1 MKLKKILFI
10 TVTFFVGGFANAQA
24 PQWKSGYFEE
34 LCNSYI
40 ETASASG
47 HTEEEALD
55 KAATEIIRKRDMAT
69 GASAKV
75 VGNQV
80 TTSGNVVVT
89 SRILDKYVEK
99 LSSGGYKVYLLTQ
112 TAKHPD
118 NVLEP
123 VEVTD
128 KYPFDGREFVPG
140 MKQIYKG
147 QVVKGSLFIA
157 GEVVCIGGIVL
168 GECMRS
174 SYANL
179 IGSTNNAQHRATY
192 TDKANAWANV
202 RTGFIVGAAAVY
214 VWSFI
219 DAAVSKGAR
228 RVKHKNFD
236 CVLVPYSTY
245 DASGLAL
252 NINF

>member
-1 MKLKKILFI
+1 MSKKLLI
-10 TVTFFVGGFANAQA
+10 TVVSFLCPLILSAQA
-24 PQWKSGYFEE
+24 PQWKSGFFEE

-40 ETASASG
+40 ETASGTAG
-47 HTEEEALD
+47 TEEEAQN
-55 KAATEIIRKRDMAT
+55 KAAKEIISKRDLTT
-69 GASAKV
+69 GASARVDGDKI
-75 VGNQV
+75 
-80 TTSGNVVVT
+80 TTSGELMVQ
-89 SRILDKYVEK
+89 SRVLDKYVEK
-99 LSSGGYKVYLLTQ
+99 LPNGDYKVYLLTQ
-112 TAKHPD
+112 TAKRID
-118 NVLEP
+118 NIFEP
-123 VEVTD
+123 VVVTD

-168 GECMRS
+168 SECMRS
-174 SYANL
+174 SYVNL
-179 IGSTNNAQHRATY
+179 IGSTNNAQHRAIY
-192 TDKANAWANV
+192 TDKANAWVNV

-236 CVLVPYSTY
+236 CALVPYSTY